1 MKKRMPRTKL
11 DWFFWITFIFGSIAL
26 LLGSYLHKIPIALT
40 EDWGFITGALTVWW
54 TVKED
59 VWNWPVGIINDIFFI
74 ILFWRAGLFADTL
87 LQVVYIILAVWGWYW
102 WLKGGKN
109 KSELKIS
116 KVSPKEIT
124 WLTLLGIIS
133 TILMTKYL
141 GTIGDSA
148 PLWDAMT
155 TVLSL
160 VATYMLTLK
169 QVENWYVWITAD
181 VIYIW
186 LYASQ
191 NLFLISVL
199 YIIFLLMCLQGLK
212 EWRATLAKI
221 QK

>member
-11 DWFFWITFIFGSIAL
+11 DWFFWTGFILGSTGL
-26 LLGSYLHKIPIALT
+26 LFGSYLHKIPITVT

-87 LQVVYIILAVWGWYW
+87 LQVVYIILAIWGWYW

-116 KVSPKEIT
+116 KVSLKETI
-124 WLTLLGIIS
+124 WLTLLGIVSI
-133 TILMTKYL
+133 ILMTRYL
-141 GTIGDSA
+141 ATVGDSA
-148 PLWDAMT
+148 PLGDALT

-169 QVENWYVWITAD
+169 QIENWYVWITAD

-191 NLFLISVL
+191 NLYLTSVL
-199 YIIFLLMCLQGLK
+199 YVIFLLMCLQGLR
-212 EWRATLAKI
+212 EWRVTLSRI
-221 QK
+221 RG